1 MRVQRGDNHWVRGRM
16 KHIPLSGSSP
26 FAFPAKG
33 KQLAS
38 AKRRQLG
45 NAKDESLESA
55 RGKQPGRAK
64 GEQAGSAKGRQLVEK
79 QEILSQKEVNYSAC
93 IKSFFF

>member
-1 MRVQRGDNHWVRGRM
+1 MQIGSNNWVRGRV
-16 KHIPLSGSSP
+16 KHIPLPGSSP

-45 NAKDESLESA
+45 NAK
-55 RGKQPGRAK
+55 
-64 GEQAGSAKGRQLVEK
+64 GEQLGSAKGRQLVEK
-79 QEILSQKEVNYSAC
+79 QEILSPKRS
-93 IKSFFF
+93 

>member
-1 MRVQRGDNHWVRGRM
+1 MQRARTQGVQWASNWGVQRASYYNHWVRGRV
-16 KHIPLSGSSP
+16 KHIPLPGSSP

-45 NAKDESLESA
+45 NAK
-55 RGKQPGRAK
+55 
-64 GEQAGSAKGRQLVEK
+64 GEQLGSAKRRQVVEK
-79 QEILSQKEVNYSAC
+79 QEILSPKRS
-93 IKSFFF
+93 